1 MNKNSRLFAVISYI
15 TWVGFVIAFILRDKD
30 DTLVKRHLNQ
40 ALLIN
45 IVETVGGILIRFG
58 GIFATIG
65 SIINIA
71 CLVLFFMGI
80 IRAFKMSEEPLPI
93 IGEYSIIS

>member
-1 MNKNSRLFAVISYI
+1 MNNNSRLYAVISYI
-15 TWVGFVIAFILRDKD
+15 TWVGFLISFILRDKN

-45 IVETVGGILIRFG
+45 LAQTVGGILIRIG
-58 GIFATIG
+58 GIFATVG
-65 SIINIA
+65 TAINVIS
-71 CLVLFFMGI
+71 VILFIVGI
-80 IRAFKMSEEPLPI
+80 YRAFKMSEEPLPI